1 MAERLFVKTMQGK
14 ILGFDFDTSEP
25 VYKLK
30 EMIQET
36 EGMPIGQQRLLY
48 QGQDLEDGNDVKS
61 YDIHGMITL
70 ALSLSGGSQKSARK

>member
-14 ILGFDFDTSEP
+14 ILAFDFDTSEP